1 MGGGG
6 LTFRTRF
13 GPSLQK
19 PLGWTA
25 VGGGMRGGRRDLQQ
39 RMEGSRTGMDSSLME
54 RWKEKSAELMNKEQ
68 DGEHRVN
75 ERNSKVQSNRSRPYW
90 WSRKA
95 GNGQ

>member
-1 MGGGG
+1 MGEECEEEGVI
-6 LTFRTRF
+6 FSR
-13 GPSLQK
+13 
-19 PLGWTA
+19 GWKDQ
-25 VGGGMRGGRRDLQQ
+25 GQGWRCL
-39 RMEGSRTGMDSSLME
+39 DSSLME